1 MIRLLLALV
10 LCLSVVQAKEVPFT
24 LEDRD
29 RLIRMEAE
37 LKALSKSVDA
47 RFEEIN
53 KRVDTRFEE
62 TNKRMDTRFEEMNKR
77 IDEVNRKIDMLF
89 NFLWIITGI
98 FTTITVATIGFAIW
112 DRRTTLKPFEDKI
125 RKLEDKDKAFLEA
138 LKSLAEEDKKVYE
151 ILRKYNML

>member
-1 MIRLLLALV
+1 MSKWLLVLV

-37 LKALSKSVDA
+37 LKALSKSVDT

-53 KRVDTRFEE
+53 KRVDTRFE
-62 TNKRMDTRFEEMNKR
+62 
-77 IDEVNRKIDMLF
+77 EVNRKIDMLF

-112 DRRTTLKPFEDKI
+112 DRRTTLKPFEDRIKDLDK
-125 RKLEDKDKAFLEA
+125 RLEKGEDM
-138 LKSLAEEDKKVYE
+138 DKKFLDA
-151 ILRKYNML
+151 LRTLAQRDKELTELLKKYNML

>member
-1 MIRLLLALV
+1 MSKWLLALV

-37 LKALSKSVDA
+37 LKALSKSV
-47 RFEEIN
+47 
-53 KRVDTRFEE
+53 
-62 TNKRMDTRFEEMNKR
+62 DTRFEEMNKR

-112 DRRTTLKPFEDKI
+112 DRRTTLKPFEDRIKDLDK
-125 RKLEDKDKAFLEA
+125 RLEKGEDM
-138 LKSLAEEDKKVYE
+138 DKKFLDA
-151 ILRKYNML
+151 LRTLAQRDKELTELLKKYNML

>member
-1 MIRLLLALV
+1 MSKWLLALV
-10 LCLSVVQAKEVPFT
+10 LCLSVVQAREVPFT

-37 LKALSKSVDA
+37 LKALSKSV
-47 RFEEIN
+47 
-53 KRVDTRFEE
+53 
-62 TNKRMDTRFEEMNKR
+62 DTRFEEMNKR

-138 LKSLAEEDKKVYE
+138 LKSLAKEDKKVY
-151 ILRKYNML
+151 

>member
-37 LKALSKSVDA
+37 LKALSKSVD
-47 RFEEIN
+47 
-53 KRVDTRFEE
+53 
-62 TNKRMDTRFEEMNKR
+62 TRFEEMNKR
-77 IDEVNRKIDMLF
+77 MDARFEEVNRKIDMLF
-89 NFLWIITGI
+89 NCLWIIAGI

>member
-1 MIRLLLALV
+1 LIRLLLAFV

-37 LKALSKSVDA
+37 LKALSKSVD
-47 RFEEIN
+47 
-53 KRVDTRFEE
+53 TRFE
-62 TNKRMDTRFEEMNKR
+62 
-77 IDEVNRKIDMLF
+77 EVNRKIDMLF
-89 NFLWIITGI
+89 DFLWIITGI

-112 DRRTTLKPFEDKI
+112 DRRTALKPFEDKI
-125 RKLEDKDKAFLEA
+125 KKLEDKDKAFLEA
-138 LKSLAEEDKKVYE
+138 LRSLAEEDKKVYE

>member
-1 MIRLLLALV
+1 MSKWLLALV

-37 LKALSKSVDA
+37 LKALSKS
-47 RFEEIN
+47 
-53 KRVDTRFEE
+53 VDTRFEE

>member
-1 MIRLLLALV
+1 MVLIRLLLALV
-10 LCLSVVQAKEVPFT
+10 LCLSVVHAKEVPFT

-47 RFEEIN
+47 RFEE
-53 KRVDTRFEE
+53 
-62 TNKRMDTRFEEMNKR
+62 
-77 IDEVNRKIDMLF
+77 VNRKIDMLF
-89 NFLWIITGI
+89 NFLWIITGV

>member
-1 MIRLLLALV
+1 MSKWLLVLV

-37 LKALSKSVDA
+37 LKALSKSVDT

-53 KRVDTRFEE
+53 KRVDTRFE
-62 TNKRMDTRFEEMNKR
+62 
-77 IDEVNRKIDMLF
+77 EVNRKIDMLF

-98 FTTITVATIGFAIW
+98 FTTIAVATIGFAIW
-112 DRRTTLKPFEDKI
+112 DRRTTLKPFEDRIKDLDK
-125 RKLEDKDKAFLEA
+125 RLEKGEDM
-138 LKSLAEEDKKVYE
+138 DKKFLDA
-151 ILRKYNML
+151 LRTLAQRDKELTELLKKYNML

>member
-1 MIRLLLALV
+1 LIRLLLAFV

-37 LKALSKSVDA
+37 LKALSKSVD
-47 RFEEIN
+47 
-53 KRVDTRFEE
+53 TRFE
-62 TNKRMDTRFEEMNKR
+62 
-77 IDEVNRKIDMLF
+77 EVNRKIDMLF

-138 LKSLAEEDKKVYE
+138 LRSLAEEDKKVYE

>member
-1 MIRLLLALV
+1 MIRLLLAFV

-37 LKALSKSVDA
+37 LKALSKSVD
-47 RFEEIN
+47 
-53 KRVDTRFEE
+53 TRFE
-62 TNKRMDTRFEEMNKR
+62 
-77 IDEVNRKIDMLF
+77 EVNRKIDMLF
-89 NFLWIITGI
+89 DFLWIITGI

-112 DRRTTLKPFEDKI
+112 DRRTALKPFEDKI
-125 RKLEDKDKAFLEA
+125 KKLEDKDKAFLEA
-138 LKSLAEEDKKVYE
+138 LRSLAEEDKKVYE

>member
-1 MIRLLLALV
+1 MSKWLLALV
-10 LCLSVVQAKEVPFT
+10 LCLSMVHAKEVPFT

-37 LKALSKSVDA
+37 LKALSKSVD
-47 RFEEIN
+47 
-53 KRVDTRFEE
+53 TRFE
-62 TNKRMDTRFEEMNKR
+62 
-77 IDEVNRKIDMLF
+77 EVNRKIDMLF

-138 LKSLAEEDKKVYE
+138 LRSLAEEDKKVYE

>member
-1 MIRLLLALV
+1 MSKWLLALV
-10 LCLSVVQAKEVPFT
+10 LCLSVVHAREVPFT

-37 LKALSKSVDA
+37 LKALSKSVD
-47 RFEEIN
+47 
-53 KRVDTRFEE
+53 TRFEE
-62 TNKRMDTRFEEMNKR
+62 MNKRMDARFEEMNKR

-112 DRRTTLKPFEDKI
+112 DRRTTLKPFEDRIKDLDK
-125 RKLEDKDKAFLEA
+125 RLEKGEDM
-138 LKSLAEEDKKVYE
+138 DKKFLDA
-151 ILRKYNML
+151 LRTLAQRDKELTELLKKYNML

>member
-1 MIRLLLALV
+1 MNLIRGLFILLFF
-10 LCLSVVQAKEVPFT
+10 LSLGVGAKEVPFT

-47 RFEEIN
+47 RFEAID
-53 KRVDTRFEE
+53 KRFE
-62 TNKRMDTRFEEMNKR
+62 
-77 IDEVNRKIDMLF
+77 EVNRKIDMLF

-112 DRRTTLKPFEDKI
+112 DRRILKT
-125 RKLEDKDKAFLEA
+125 
-138 LKSLAEEDKKVYE
+138 
-151 ILRKYNML
+151 YNML

>member
-1 MIRLLLALV
+1 MSKWLLALV

-37 LKALSKSVDA
+37 LKALSKSV
-47 RFEEIN
+47 
-53 KRVDTRFEE
+53 
-62 TNKRMDTRFEEMNKR
+62 DTRFEEMNKR

>member
-1 MIRLLLALV
+1 MIRLLLAFV

-37 LKALSKSVDA
+37 LKALSKSVD
-47 RFEEIN
+47 
-53 KRVDTRFEE
+53 TRFE
-62 TNKRMDTRFEEMNKR
+62 
-77 IDEVNRKIDMLF
+77 EVNRKIDMLF

>member
-1 MIRLLLALV
+1 MSKWLLALV
-10 LCLSVVQAKEVPFT
+10 LCLSMVHAKEVPFT

-37 LKALSKSVDA
+37 LKALSKSV
-47 RFEEIN
+47 
-53 KRVDTRFEE
+53 
-62 TNKRMDTRFEEMNKR
+62 DTRFEEMNKR

-138 LKSLAEEDKKVYE
+138 LKSLAEEDKKVHE

>member
-1 MIRLLLALV
+1 MIRLLLALA
-10 LCLSVVQAKEVPFT
+10 LCLSVVHAKEVPFT

-29 RLIRMEAE
+29 RLIRMETE
-37 LKALSKSVDA
+37 LKALSKSVD
-47 RFEEIN
+47 
-53 KRVDTRFEE
+53 
-62 TNKRMDTRFEEMNKR
+62 TRFEEMNKR
-77 IDEVNRKIDMLF
+77 MDARFEEVNRKIDMLF

>member
-1 MIRLLLALV
+1 MSKWLLALV
-10 LCLSVVQAKEVPFT
+10 LCLSVVHAKEVPFT

-37 LKALSKSVDA
+37 LKALSKSVD
-47 RFEEIN
+47 
-53 KRVDTRFEE
+53 TRFEE
-62 TNKRMDTRFEEMNKR
+62 TNKRMDARFE
-77 IDEVNRKIDMLF
+77 EVNRKIDMLF

>member
-1 MIRLLLALV
+1 MSKWLLALV
-10 LCLSVVQAKEVPFT
+10 LCLSMVHAKEVPFT

-37 LKALSKSVDA
+37 LKALSKSV
-47 RFEEIN
+47 
-53 KRVDTRFEE
+53 
-62 TNKRMDTRFEEMNKR
+62 DTRFEEMNKR

>member
-1 MIRLLLALV
+1 MSKWLLALV

-47 RFEEIN
+47 RFE
-53 KRVDTRFEE
+53 
-62 TNKRMDTRFEEMNKR
+62 
-77 IDEVNRKIDMLF
+77 EVNRKIDMLF

>member
-1 MIRLLLALV
+1 MIRLLLAFV

-37 LKALSKSVDA
+37 LKALSKSVD
-47 RFEEIN
+47 
-53 KRVDTRFEE
+53 TRFE
-62 TNKRMDTRFEEMNKR
+62 
-77 IDEVNRKIDMLF
+77 EVNRKIDMLF

-112 DRRTTLKPFEDKI
+112 DRRTTLKPFEDRIKDLDK
-125 RKLEDKDKAFLEA
+125 RLEKGEDM
-138 LKSLAEEDKKVYE
+138 DKKFLDA
-151 ILRKYNML
+151 LRTLAQRDKELTELLKKYNML

>member
-1 MIRLLLALV
+1 MSKWLLALV

-37 LKALSKSVDA
+37 LKALSKSVD
-47 RFEEIN
+47 
-53 KRVDTRFEE
+53 TRFEE
-62 TNKRMDTRFEEMNKR
+62 MNKRMDARFEEMNKR

-138 LKSLAEEDKKVYE
+138 LKSLAEKDKKVYE
-151 ILRKYNML
+151 ILSEV

>member
-1 MIRLLLALV
+1 MIRLLLAFV

-29 RLIRMEAE
+29 RLIRIEAE

-62 TNKRMDTRFEEMNKR
+62 TNKRMDTRFE
-77 IDEVNRKIDMLF
+77 EVNRKIDMLF

-138 LKSLAEEDKKVYE
+138 LRSLAEEDKKVYE

>member
-1 MIRLLLALV
+1 MSKWLLALV
-10 LCLSVVQAKEVPFT
+10 LCLSMVHAKEVPFT

-37 LKALSKSVDA
+37 LKALSKSVD
-47 RFEEIN
+47 
-53 KRVDTRFEE
+53 TRFE
-62 TNKRMDTRFEEMNKR
+62 
-77 IDEVNRKIDMLF
+77 EVNRKIDMLF

-112 DRRTTLKPFEDKI
+112 DRRTALKPFEDKI
-125 RKLEDKDKAFLEA
+125 KKLEDKDKAFLEA
-138 LKSLAEEDKKVYE
+138 LRSLAEEDKKVYE

>member
-1 MIRLLLALV
+1 MSKWLLALV

-37 LKALSKSVDA
+37 LKALSKS
-47 RFEEIN
+47 
-53 KRVDTRFEE
+53 VDTRFEE

-138 LKSLAEEDKKVYE
+138 LKSLAEEDKKVHE

>member
-1 MIRLLLALV
+1 MSKWLLALV
-10 LCLSVVQAKEVPFT
+10 LCLSMVHAKEVPFT

-37 LKALSKSVDA
+37 LKALSKSVD
-47 RFEEIN
+47 
-53 KRVDTRFEE
+53 
-62 TNKRMDTRFEEMNKR
+62 TRFEEMNKR
-77 IDEVNRKIDMLF
+77 MDARFEEVNRKIDMLF

-112 DRRTTLKPFEDKI
+112 DRRTALKPFEDKI
-125 RKLEDKDKAFLEA
+125 KKLEDKDKAFLEA
-138 LKSLAEEDKKVYE
+138 LRSLAEEDKKVYE

>member
-1 MIRLLLALV
+1 MSKWLLALV

-37 LKALSKSVDA
+37 LKALSKSVD
-47 RFEEIN
+47 
-53 KRVDTRFEE
+53 TRFE
-62 TNKRMDTRFEEMNKR
+62 
-77 IDEVNRKIDMLF
+77 EVNRKIDMLF

-112 DRRTTLKPFEDKI
+112 DRRTTLKPFEDRIKDLDK
-125 RKLEDKDKAFLEA
+125 RLEKGEDM
-138 LKSLAEEDKKVYE
+138 DKKFLDA
-151 ILRKYNML
+151 LRTLAQRDKELTELLKKYNML

>member
-1 MIRLLLALV
+1 MSKWLLALV

-37 LKALSKSVDA
+37 LKALSKSV
-47 RFEEIN
+47 
-53 KRVDTRFEE
+53 
-62 TNKRMDTRFEEMNKR
+62 DTRFEEMNKR

-151 ILRKYNML
+151 ILRK

>member
-1 MIRLLLALV
+1 MSKWLLSLV
-10 LCLSVVQAKEVPFT
+10 LCLSVVQAREVPFT

-37 LKALSKSVDA
+37 LKALSKSV
-47 RFEEIN
+47 
-53 KRVDTRFEE
+53 
-62 TNKRMDTRFEEMNKR
+62 DTRFEEMNKR

-138 LKSLAEEDKKVYE
+138 LKSLAKEDKKVY
-151 ILRKYNML
+151 

>member
-1 MIRLLLALV
+1 MIRLLLAFV

-37 LKALSKSVDA
+37 LKALSKSVD
-47 RFEEIN
+47 
-53 KRVDTRFEE
+53 TRFE
-62 TNKRMDTRFEEMNKR
+62 
-77 IDEVNRKIDMLF
+77 EVNRKIDMLF

-138 LKSLAEEDKKVYE
+138 LRSLAEEDKKVYE

>member
-1 MIRLLLALV
+1 MSKWLLARG
-10 LCLSVVQAKEVPFT
+10 LCLSVVQAREVPFT

-37 LKALSKSVDA
+37 LKALSKSV
-47 RFEEIN
+47 
-53 KRVDTRFEE
+53 
-62 TNKRMDTRFEEMNKR
+62 DTRFEEMNKR

-138 LKSLAEEDKKVYE
+138 LKSLAKEDKKVY
-151 ILRKYNML
+151 

>member
-37 LKALSKSVDA
+37 LKALSK
-47 RFEEIN
+47 N
-53 KRVDTRFEE
+53 VDTRFE
-62 TNKRMDTRFEEMNKR
+62 
-77 IDEVNRKIDMLF
+77 EVNRKIDMLF
-89 NFLWIITGI
+89 NFLWIITGV

-112 DRRTTLKPFEDKI
+112 DRRTTLKPFEDRIKDLDK
-125 RKLEDKDKAFLEA
+125 RLEKGEDM
-138 LKSLAEEDKKVYE
+138 DKKFLDA
-151 ILRKYNML
+151 LRTLAQRDKELTELLKKYNML

>member
-1 MIRLLLALV
+1 MSKWLLALV

-37 LKALSKSVDA
+37 LKALSKSLDA
-47 RFEEIN
+47 
-53 KRVDTRFEE
+53 RFEE
-62 TNKRMDTRFEEMNKR
+62 TNKRMDTRFEE
-77 IDEVNRKIDMLF
+77 VNRKIDMLF
-89 NFLWIITGI
+89 SFLWIITGI

-112 DRRTTLKPFEDKI
+112 DRRTALKPFEDKI
-125 RKLEDKDKAFLEA
+125 KKLEDKDKAFLEA
-138 LKSLAEEDKKVYE
+138 LRSLAEEDKKVYE